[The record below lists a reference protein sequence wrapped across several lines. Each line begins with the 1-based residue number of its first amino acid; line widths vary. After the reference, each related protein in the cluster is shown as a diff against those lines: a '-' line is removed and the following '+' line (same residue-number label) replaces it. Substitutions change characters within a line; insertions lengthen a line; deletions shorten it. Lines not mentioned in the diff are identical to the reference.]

1 MAGTFTKD
9 GNEGIDENLSTKF
22 SNGIVLYIL
31 FFGVFM
37 VTNGK

>member
-22 SNGIVLYIL
+22 SNGIVYII